1 MRMPIKQQDYKGMG
15 VGGRPGEEAGCNAQ
29 NNGFG
34 AFGEYPKRPRSGQM
48 DFSGR
53 RAYTFR
59 EIPA

>member
-15 VGGRPGEEAGCNAQ
+15 VGGRPGEEADCNAQ
-29 NNGFG
+29 SNDLG
-34 AFGEYPKRPRSGQM
+34 AFWECPKGPRSGQM

>member
-34 AFGEYPKRPRSGQM
+34 AFWECPKRPRSGQM